1 MPTEELIPLYGGYAD
16 GFWTDNP
23 RDFLDAFDFTPVR
36 SHMDKENRILH
47 RFPYACCEIGGGM
60 VSSYANRIHTTERD
74 TEALALVKLGSGN
87 NVPGYYMYQGGQNPE
102 GRLTTLNE
110 SKASGYPNDLP
121 VKDYDFTA
129 PLGAFGQVRERYH
142 RLRLQHLF
150 LHDFGALLAH
160 MPAYFPGAEAAI
172 AG

>member
-1 MPTEELIPLYGGYAD
+1 MAQ
-16 GFWTDNP
+16 
-23 RDFLDAFDFTPVR
+23 
-36 SHMDKENRILH
+36 
-47 RFPYACCEIGGGM
+47 RFPLEAVLRNGSR
-60 VSSYANRIHTTERD
+60 VRIRPFTERD

-110 SKASGYPNDLP
+110 SKASGYRNDLP

-129 PLGAFGQVRERYH
+129 PLGSFGQVRERYH

-150 LHDFGALLAH
+150 LHDFGETIPALVIEESAE
-160 MPAYFPGAEAAI
+160 PYKKSKGAILTREAPCSL
-172 AG
+172 